1 MPKAL
6 RNHIKSYIPVSNIEF
21 EAIYQVM
28 RREVY
33 KKREML
39 VRSGAVCEHFYF
51 VLSGSLRT
59 FTTDERGNEHNFHLA
74 FEDWWASDLFS
85 FITGDTAFFSI
96 EALEDTEVLA
106 IHRDDY
112 EVLLS
117 QYPKFERFFRLL
129 MQNAYVA
136 SQKRTMDI
144 MSLSAEK
151 RYLQLV
157 QRYPQLEMRVAQ
169 HHIAS
174 FLGITPEALSR
185 IKRGLIEKRKT
196 AQ

>member
-1 MPKAL
+1 MPQAL
-6 RNHIKSYIPVSNIEF
+6 RNHIKTYIPVSNIEF
-21 EAIYQVM
+21 EAIYQSM
-28 RREVY
+28 KREVY
-33 KKREML
+33 KKRESL
-39 VRSGAVCEHFYF
+39 VRTGSVCEHFYF

-59 FTTDERGNEHNFHLA
+59 FTTDERGHEHIFHLA

-151 RYLQLV
+151 RYVQLT

>member
-1 MPKAL
+1 MPQAL
-6 RNHIKSYIPVSNIEF
+6 RNHIKNYIPLSSIEF
-21 EAIYQVM
+21 EAIYHAM
-28 RREVY
+28 NREFF
-33 KKREML
+33 KKRETI
-39 VRSGAVCEHFYF
+39 VRAGEPCEHFYF

-59 FTTDERGNEHNFHLA
+59 FTTDERGHEHIFHLA

-85 FITGDTAFFSI
+85 FITGDMAFFSI
-96 EALEDTEVLA
+96 EALEDTEVLS
-106 IHRDDY
+106 IHRDAY

-117 QYPKFERFFRLL
+117 SYPKFERFFRLL

-136 SQKRTMDI
+136 SQRRTMDI

-151 RYLQLV
+151 RYVQLT
-157 QRYPQLEMRVAQ
+157 QKHPQMEMRVAQ

>member
-1 MPKAL
+1 MPQAL
-6 RNHIKSYIPVSNIEF
+6 RNHIKTYIPVSNIEF
-21 EAIYQVM
+21 EAIYQSM
-28 RREVY
+28 KREVY
-33 KKREML
+33 KKRESL
-39 VRSGAVCEHFYF
+39 VRSGEVCEHFYF

-59 FTTDERGNEHNFHLA
+59 FTTDERGHEHIFHLA

-151 RYLQLV
+151 RYLQLT
-157 QRYPQLEMRVAQ
+157 QKHPQLEMRVAQ

>member
-1 MPKAL
+1 MPQAL
-6 RNHIKSYIPVSNIEF
+6 RNHIKNYIPVSNIEF
-21 EAIYQVM
+21 EAMYQVM
-28 RREVY
+28 KREVF
-33 KKREML
+33 KKRESL
-39 VRSGAVCEHFYF
+39 VRAGDPCEHFYF

-59 FTTDERGNEHNFHLA
+59 FTTDERGNEHIFHLA

-85 FITGDTAFFSI
+85 FITGDSAFFTI
-96 EALEDTEVLA
+96 EALEDTEVLS

-117 QYPKFERFFRLL
+117 GYPKFERFFRLL

-151 RYLQLV
+151 RYVQLT
-157 QRYPQLEMRVAQ
+157 QKHPQLEMRVAQ